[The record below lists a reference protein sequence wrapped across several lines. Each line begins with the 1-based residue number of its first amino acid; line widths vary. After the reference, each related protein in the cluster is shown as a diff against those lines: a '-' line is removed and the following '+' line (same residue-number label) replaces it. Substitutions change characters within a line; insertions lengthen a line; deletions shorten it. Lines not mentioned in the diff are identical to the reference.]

1 MTAGI
6 ETQKKL
12 GGRTAIA
19 SPTSLASR
27 PSPPKLICLK
37 QVGTGSRGQLFLRG
51 VVDRA
56 HIPGNAV
63 VALCDTNEGRV
74 KLYNRLLEELGQ
86 PQAAEY
92 SDKDF
97 EKMLDDEH
105 VEVLVVTTVDATHN
119 RYIIPAL
126 KRGIKVLT
134 EKPMTTDIEKCK
146 AILRTVQETNNHLTV
161 TFNYR
166 FNPVHEKVQNVIAE
180 GKIGKVLSV
189 HFEWLLNTV
198 HGADRWHRSKD
209 NSGGLMVHKSGH
221 HFDLVNWWV
230 NSSLKQVVGMGKTA
244 FYGKKNGEESGWA
257 KDYKRAYGS
266 EEAKKDPFALD
277 MTVDETLKE
286 LYVDNEKYDGY
297 IRDSNV
303 FGDDIAIEDDMS
315 VLVRYQNDVIMTYHL
330 TAYSPWEGYRVMF
343 NGSHGRLELEVVE
356 STHNSLEEPA
366 LVGPGSIHGTRPMAN
381 AGHATLSLHPL
392 WQKPVDIPVYY
403 DHAGHGGGDKRLLSS
418 IFGPLKGDEPG
429 KEGVSGMA
437 CSEVDG
443 ANALAIGLAANESFV
458 TGKMIDVEEML
469 RL

>member
-1 MTAGI
+1 MPEAI
-6 ETQKKL
+6 QTQKKL
-12 GGRTAIA
+12 GGRTAI
-19 SPTSLASR
+19 
-27 PSPPKLICLK
+27 
-37 QVGTGSRGQLFLRG
+37 VGTGSRGQLYLRG

-63 VALCDTNEGRV
+63 VALCDSNEGRI
-74 KLYNRLLEELGQ
+74 KLYNRLLQELGQ

-92 SDKDF
+92 GEQDF

-105 VEVLVVTTVDATHN
+105 VEVLVVTTVDATHD

-126 KRGIKVLT
+126 RRGIKVLT

-146 AILRTVQETNNHLTV
+146 AILRTVKETNNHLTV

-166 FNPVHEKVQNVIAE
+166 FNPVHEKVQNLIAE

-198 HGADRWHRSKD
+198 HGADYFRRWHRSKD

-230 NSSLKQVVGMGKTA
+230 NSSPKQVVGMGKTA
-244 FYGKKNGEESGWA
+244 FYGKKNGEEHGWA

-266 EEAKKDPFALD
+266 EEAKTDPFALD
-277 MTVDETLKE
+277 MNKDETLKE
-286 LYVDNEKYDGY
+286 LYVDNEQYDGY

-381 AGHATLSLHPL
+381 AGHAKLSLHPL
-392 WQKPVDIPVYY
+392 WQEPVDIPVFY

-418 IFGPLKGDEPG
+418 IFGPLKGDEPER
-429 KEGVSGMA
+429 EGASSMA
-437 CSEVDG
+437 CTEVDG

-469 RL
+469 RI